1 MVASV
6 AVLIIACPCAMGL
19 ATPTAIMVGTGK
31 AAEMGVLIRSAET
44 LETAHKTQVVVF
56 DKTGTLTTGGP
67 EVTGI
72 VANDMSENELLNLAG
87 RLERSSEH
95 PVGKAIVSSAQER
108 GLPIDAPVQDAVA
121 LPGMGIVGRIEGHD
135 VAIGNLR
142 LAEELGFA
150 LNGLGESGAEMARSG
165 KTVSYVAIDGEAVG
179 VIAVS
184 DTVKEGASEAVAALK
199 RQGIEVV
206 MLTGDSQQTAEAV
219 ARSLGIDS
227 VIANV
232 LPADKA
238 DHIEALQKD
247 EKVVAMVGDG
257 INDAPALAQA
267 DVGIAIATG
276 TDIAMEAAD
285 ITLIRGDLM
294 GVARAISVSK
304 RTMRTV
310 RQNLFWAFA
319 YNVALIPIAAGILYP
334 VFSANGVPEALTPAL
349 GEFGFLNP
357 ILAAAAMAVSSVS
370 VITNS
375 LRLKQSTTKDFPSTT
390 EAS

>member
-1 MVASV
+1 
-6 AVLIIACPCAMGL
+6 
-19 ATPTAIMVGTGK
+19 
-31 AAEMGVLIRSAET
+31 
-44 LETAHKTQVVVF
+44 
-56 DKTGTLTTGGP
+56 
-67 EVTGI
+67 
-72 VANDMSENELLNLAG
+72 
-87 RLERSSEH
+87 
-95 PVGKAIVSSAQER
+95 
-108 GLPIDAPVQDAVA
+108 
-121 LPGMGIVGRIEGHD
+121 
-135 VAIGNLR
+135 
-142 LAEELGFA
+142 
-150 LNGLGESGAEMARSG
+150 MARSG

-206 MLTGDSQQTAEAV
+206 MLTGDSRQTAEAV

-232 LPADKA
+232 LPVDKA

-267 DVGIAIATG
+267 DVGIAVATG

-319 YNVALIPIAAGILYP
+319 YNVALIPVAAGILYP
-334 VFSANGVPEALTPAL
+334 VFSANGVPPALTPAL

-375 LRLKQSTTKDFPSTT
+375 LRLKRSTTKDFPSTT